1 MTARF
6 QRPAKG
12 DYPDYF
18 DTYLSHVT
26 EPDPIE
32 VMTRQID
39 EVNRFFAEIPGE
51 KADFAYAPGKWTIKE
66 VVGHLSDTERVMA
79 YRALS
84 FARAD
89 RAELP
94 AFDENAWVP
103 PAGFGERSLKDLLDE
118 WTTVRRATLSLLQGL
133 PEAGRGAKGTAS
145 GRPLSVEAIA
155 LMVPGHVR
163 HHLRVIE
170 DRYL

>member
-1 MTARF
+1 MTAPF
-6 QRPAKG
+6 PRPTKG

-18 DTYLSHVT
+18 DTYLGHVT
-26 EPDPIE
+26 EPDPIA

-39 EVNRFFAEIPGE
+39 EAARFFAALAGE

-84 FARAD
+84 FARGD

-94 AFDENAWVP
+94 GFDENAWVP
-103 PAGFGERSLKDLLDE
+103 PAGFGRRSLEDLVDE
-118 WTTVRRATLSLLQGL
+118 WTSVRRATVSLLQGL
-133 PEAGRGAKGTAS
+133 PEAGRAAKGMAN
-145 GRPLSVEAIA
+145 GRPLSVPAIA
-155 LMVPGHVR
+155 TMIPGHVR
-163 HHLRVIE
+163 HHLRVIT